1 MSLELRSSRNNIT
14 SLLVLKE
21 QKVKSMEFS
30 VIFFL
35 SRIVKRWKTKTKQ
48 TTNENIAVY
57 LLSAKIAKR
66 KTKISGYKVPFNILT
81 NLSSGFRVY
90 NRGFFSCRLV
100 SPWAV
105 SFPRNSNQFLKK
117 YRALHISG
125 PTIVTVPTKLGKRL
139 FITDHQVLAG
149 FDQNKDKFIGLKIAF

>member
-1 MSLELRSSRNNIT
+1 
-14 SLLVLKE
+14 
-21 QKVKSMEFS
+21 MEFS

-57 LLSAKIAKR
+57 LLGAKIAKR

-117 YRALHISG
+117 YRALHISE

-139 FITDHQVLAG
+139 FITDQLELRLSAPGVSIILT
-149 FDQNKDKFIGLKIAF
+149 KTKINLSAWKLLFNVSNAENTCALV